1 MACERM
7 STEIKAGQPGGR
19 CQRRSVETANR
30 IYCQALGCFAE
41 KGFNSCTTGK
51 IAARAGVAKGTF
63 FVHFPTKEAVLLR
76 CALSLPGQ
84 FKRAAALVCEEA
96 YPSRNA
102 LAELFCQPAFGI
114 GRRVLLLS
122 SLLYV
127 LFCTEAG
134 TPTARWIL
142 ARTRCYLVKIFVHAQ
157 KIGHAKIGI
166 RPTRFVEEFHRALVG
181 SLLMWLLEPT
191 PDLHQEVSRSFDL
204 LWEQFGASSPR
215 HGA

>member
-1 MACERM
+1 M
-7 STEIKAGQPGGR
+7 SVDINNGQPR
-19 CQRRSVETANR
+19 RRRQQRRSVETASR
-30 IYCQALGCFAE
+30 IYREALRCFAE
-41 KGFNSCTTGK
+41 KGFNSCSTEEITT
-51 IAARAGVAKGTF
+51 RAGVAKGTF

-84 FKRAAALVCEEA
+84 VKRAAALVCEEA

-142 ARTRCYLVKIFVHAQ
+142 AKTRWYLIKIFVHAQ
-157 KIGHAKIGI
+157 KTGQAKIGI
-166 RPTRFVEEFHRALVG
+166 RPTRFVEEFQRALVG
-181 SLLMWLLEPT
+181 SLLMWLLDPT
-191 PDLHQEVSRSFDL
+191 PDLHQELIRSFDL
-204 LWEQFGASSPR
+204 LWEQFGASSLR